1 MKSRLAIMLIGRKLG
16 IKSSA
21 AAKRRILFN
30 ILLIS
35 VVVAALVFAQLF
47 VVSMSRG
54 IANKYALLGNGHLQV
69 HEKAGTPI
77 PAHEKIS
84 DVQLVAQTYS
94 LIYSPSKNLMVRL
107 KGVESSYFNE
117 QRLGELT
124 FLDTPLDTKGSSLPQ
139 ILLSRSV
146 ASELEVGQGDRVAL
160 MMISNKSLRPQLC
173 IVGNLYDSGYKE
185 LDENL
190 IFCDFAL
197 MDKLFSTKA
206 DTYYELLVADNAL
219 EEVRS
224 SLEDEG
230 LSVTS
235 WDQENYAVAT
245 NLETSRQ
252 AVLGVMIVVA
262 ILCGYFISEL
272 SRELIEDD
280 KGRIALLKLLGAGNT
295 LIRGVYFT
303 TVMLVT
309 LISIVVG
316 TVSGILLGRNLGSLL
331 SLLAERSIPA
341 LAFYLLDFQVIIPY
355 LDIAIILLV
364 LVLVSSLSVLW
375 SLRRVRKIPLLSCTR
390 FD

>member
-1 MKSRLAIMLIGRKLG
+1 MRLKLALMLIGRKLG
-16 IKSSA
+16 ISSSA

-30 ILLIS
+30 VLLIS

-69 HEKAGTPI
+69 HGSADTKI
-77 PAHEKIS
+77 PELEHIV

-107 KGVESSYFNE
+107 KGVGSSYFNDLR
-117 QRLGELT
+117 QAELT
-124 FLDTPLDTKGSSLPQ
+124 LLDTPLDTKGSSLPQ
-139 ILLSRSV
+139 ILLSTSI
-146 ASELEVGQGDRVAL
+146 AEKLEVVQGDRVAL
-160 MMISNKSLRPQLC
+160 MMISNSSLRPQLC

-190 IFCDFAL
+190 IFCDFSL
-197 MDKLFSTKA
+197 LEKLFASKN
-206 DTYYELLVADNAL
+206 DTYFELLLDSSDL
-219 EEVRS
+219 SDVRD
-224 SLEDEG
+224 SLEREG

-280 KGRIALLKLLGAGNT
+280 KTRIALLKLLGAGDP
-295 LIRGVYFT
+295 LVRGVYFS

-309 LISIVVG
+309 LISIVLG
-316 TVSGILLGRNLGSLL
+316 TVAGILLGLNLGSMLL
-331 SLLAERSIPA
+331 FLAQKSIPA
-341 LAFYLLDFQVIIPY
+341 LSFYLLDFQVFIPY
-355 LDIAIILLV
+355 LDIAIILFV
-364 LVLVSSLSVLW
+364 LVLVSSLSVIW

>member
-1 MKSRLAIMLIGRKLG
+1 M
-16 IKSSA
+16 
-21 AAKRRILFN
+21 
-30 ILLIS
+30 LLIS

-77 PAHEKIS
+77 PDLGPIL

-107 KGVESSYFNE
+107 KGVEGDYFNE
-117 QRLGELT
+117 QRLAELT
-124 FLDTPLDTKGSSLPQ
+124 FLDAPFDAKGSSLPQ
-139 ILLSRSV
+139 ILLSRSI
-146 ASELEVGQGDRVAL
+146 ASKLEVVQGDRVAL
-160 MMISNKSLRPQLC
+160 MMISDNSLRPQLC
-173 IVGNLYDSGYKE
+173 IVGNLYDTGYKE

-190 IFCDFAL
+190 IFCDFSL
-197 MDKLFSTKA
+197 LEKLFASKA
-206 DTYYELLVADNAL
+206 DTYYELLVSSDQVS
-219 EEVRS
+219 EVRS
-224 SLEDEG
+224 ALEMEG
-230 LSVTS
+230 LQVTS
-235 WDQENYAVAT
+235 WDQENFAVAT

-252 AVLGVMIVVA
+252 AVLGVMLVVA

-280 KGRIALLKLLGAGNT
+280 KSRIALLKLLGAGNP
-295 LIRGVYFT
+295 LIRGVYFS

-309 LISIVVG
+309 LISIVFG
-316 TVSGILLGRNLGSLL
+316 TAAGVLLGLNLGSLL
-331 SLLAERSIPA
+331 SFLAQKSIPA

-355 LDIAIILLV
+355 SDIAIILFV
-364 LVLVSSLSVLW
+364 LGMVSSLSVLW

>member
-1 MKSRLAIMLIGRKLG
+1 VRPKLALMLIARKLG
-16 IKSSA
+16 IRSSSA
-21 AAKRRILFN
+21 AKKRILFN
-30 ILLIS
+30 MLLIS

-69 HEKAGTPI
+69 HEIADTAI
-77 PAHEKIS
+77 PELENIV

-107 KGVESSYFNE
+107 KGVRSSYFNE
-117 QRLGELT
+117 MRKAEMT
-124 FLDTPLDTKGSSLPQ
+124 FLDTPLDAKGSSLPQ
-139 ILLSRSV
+139 ILLSRSI
-146 ASELEVGQGDRVAL
+146 ADKLEVAQGDRVAL
-160 MMISNKSLRPQLC
+160 MMINDNSLRPQLC
-173 IVGNLYDSGYKE
+173 IVGNLYDTGYKE

-190 IFCDFAL
+190 VFCDFSL
-197 MDKLFSTKA
+197 MEKLFASKA
-206 DTYYELLVADNAL
+206 DTYFELLVSDNTLA
-219 EEVRS
+219 EVRS
-224 SLEDEG
+224 ALEAEG

-280 KGRIALLKLLGAGNT
+280 KSRIALLKLLGAGNS
-295 LIRGVYFT
+295 LIRGVYFS

-309 LISIVVG
+309 LFSIVLG
-316 TVSGILLGRNLGSLL
+316 TAAGVLFGLNLGSML
-331 SLLAERSIPA
+331 SFLAQKSIPA
-341 LAFYLLDFQVIIPY
+341 LSFYLLDFTVIVPY
-355 LDIAIILLV
+355 LDIAIILFV
-364 LVLVSSLSVLW
+364 LVVVSSMSVLW

>member
-1 MKSRLAIMLIGRKLG
+1 M
-16 IKSSA
+16 
-21 AAKRRILFN
+21 
-30 ILLIS
+30 LLIS

-69 HEKAGTPI
+69 HEIADTAI
-77 PAHEKIS
+77 PELENIV

-107 KGVESSYFNE
+107 KGVRSSYFNE
-117 QRLGELT
+117 MRKAEMT
-124 FLDTPLDTKGSSLPQ
+124 FLDTPLDAKGSSLPQ
-139 ILLSRSV
+139 ILLSRSI
-146 ASELEVGQGDRVAL
+146 ADKLEVAQGDRVAL
-160 MMISNKSLRPQLC
+160 MMINDNSLRPQLC
-173 IVGNLYDSGYKE
+173 IVGNLYDTGYKE

-190 IFCDFAL
+190 VFCDFSL
-197 MDKLFSTKA
+197 MEKLFASKA
-206 DTYYELLVADNAL
+206 DTYFELLVSDNTLA
-219 EEVRS
+219 EVRS
-224 SLEDEG
+224 ALEAEG

-280 KGRIALLKLLGAGNT
+280 KSRIALLKLLGAGNS
-295 LIRGVYFT
+295 LIRGVYFS

-309 LISIVVG
+309 LFSIVLG
-316 TVSGILLGRNLGSLL
+316 TAAGVLFGLNLGSML
-331 SLLAERSIPA
+331 SFLAQKSIPA
-341 LAFYLLDFQVIIPY
+341 LSFYLLDFTVIVPY
-355 LDIAIILLV
+355 LDIAIILFV
-364 LVLVSSLSVLW
+364 LVVVSSMSVLW

>member
-1 MKSRLAIMLIGRKLG
+1 MRSKLAFMLIARKLG
-16 IKSSA
+16 IRSSTA
-21 AAKRRILFN
+21 TKKRILFN
-30 ILLIS
+30 VLLIS

-69 HEKAGTPI
+69 HESSDTLI
-77 PAHEKIS
+77 PDLEHII
-84 DVQLVAQTYS
+84 DVQKVAQTYS
-94 LIYSPSKNLMVRL
+94 LVYSPSKNIMVRL
-107 KGVESSYFNE
+107 KGVESSYFNAMR
-117 QRLGELT
+117 QTELT

-139 ILLSRSV
+139 ILLSTSI
-146 ASELEVGQGDRVAL
+146 ASKLEVTQGDKVAL
-160 MMISNKSLRPQLC
+160 MMISNSSLRPQLC

-190 IFCDFAL
+190 IFCEFSL
-197 MDKLFSTKA
+197 MEKLFSSKA
-206 DTYYELLVADNAL
+206 DTYFELLVSESEL
-219 EEVRS
+219 KGVRS
-224 SLEDEG
+224 TLEAEG

-235 WDQENYAVAT
+235 WDQENFAVAT

-280 KGRIALLKLLGAGNT
+280 KSRIALLKLLGAGNT
-295 LIRGVYFT
+295 LIRGVYFS

-309 LISIVVG
+309 LISTVLG
-316 TVSGILLGRNLGSLL
+316 TAAGILLGLNLGSML
-331 SLLAERSIPA
+331 SFLAKKSIPA
-341 LAFYLLDFQVIIPY
+341 LSFYLLDFTVIIPF
-355 LDIAIILLV
+355 LDIAIILFV
-364 LVLVSSLSVLW
+364 LVMVSSVSVLW
-375 SLRRVRKIPLLSCTR
+375 SLKRVRKIPLLSCTR

>member
-1 MKSRLAIMLIGRKLG
+1 MRSKLALMLIGRKLG
-16 IKSSA
+16 IKSSP

-77 PAHEKIS
+77 PDLKQIV

-94 LIYSPSKNLMVRL
+94 LLYSPSKNLMVRL
-107 KGVESSYFNE
+107 KGVERSYFNS

-139 ILLSRSV
+139 ILLSKSI
-146 ASELEVGQGDRVAL
+146 ASKLEVGQGDKVAL
-160 MMISNKSLRPQLC
+160 MMISNNSLRPQLC

-190 IFCDFAL
+190 IFCDFSL
-197 MDKLFSTKA
+197 MDKLFSSKA
-206 DTYYELLVADNAL
+206 DTYYELLVADNEAD
-219 EEVRS
+219 EVRS
-224 SLEDEG
+224 ILEREG

-235 WDQENYAVAT
+235 WEEENFAVAS

-280 KGRIALLKLLGAGNT
+280 KRRIALLKLLGSGNS
-295 LIRGVYFT
+295 LIRGVYFS

-309 LISIVVG
+309 LTSIVLG
-316 TVSGILLGRNLGSLL
+316 TASGILLGLNLGSML
-331 SLLAERSIPA
+331 SFLAAKSIPA
-341 LAFYLLDFQVIIPY
+341 LAFYLLDFQVMVPF
-355 LDIAIILLV
+355 LDIAIILFV
-364 LVLVSSLSVLW
+364 LILVSSLSVLW
-375 SLRRVRKIPLLSCTR
+375 SLRRVRNIPLLSSTR

>member
-1 MKSRLAIMLIGRKLG
+1 MRSKLAFMLIARKLG
-16 IKSSA
+16 IRSSTA
-21 AAKRRILFN
+21 TKKRILFN
-30 ILLIS
+30 VLLIS

-69 HEKAGTPI
+69 HESSDTLI
-77 PAHEKIS
+77 PDLEHIL
-84 DVQLVAQTYS
+84 DVQKVAQTYS
-94 LIYSPSKNLMVRL
+94 LVYSPSKNIMVRL
-107 KGVESSYFNE
+107 KGVESSYFNAMR
-117 QRLGELT
+117 QTELT

-139 ILLSRSV
+139 ILLSTSI
-146 ASELEVGQGDRVAL
+146 ASKLEVTQGDKVAL
-160 MMISNKSLRPQLC
+160 MMISNSSLRPQLC

-190 IFCDFAL
+190 IFCEFSL
-197 MDKLFSTKA
+197 MEKLFSSKA
-206 DTYYELLVADNAL
+206 DTYFELLVSESEL
-219 EEVRS
+219 KGVRS
-224 SLEDEG
+224 TLEAEG

-235 WDQENYAVAT
+235 WDQENFAVAT

-280 KGRIALLKLLGAGNT
+280 KSRIALLKLLGAGNT
-295 LIRGVYFT
+295 LIRGVYFS

-309 LISIVVG
+309 LISTVLG
-316 TVSGILLGRNLGSLL
+316 TAAGILLGLNLGSML
-331 SLLAERSIPA
+331 SFLAKKSIPA
-341 LAFYLLDFQVIIPY
+341 LSFYLLDFTVIIPF
-355 LDIAIILLV
+355 LDIAIILFV
-364 LVLVSSLSVLW
+364 LVMVSSVSVLW
-375 SLRRVRKIPLLSCTR
+375 SLKRVRKIPLLSCTR

>member
-1 MKSRLAIMLIGRKLG
+1 MRHTLPWMLIGRKLG
-16 IKSSA
+16 IHSST
-21 AAKRRILFN
+21 AAKRRIVFN
-30 ILLIS
+30 VLLIS

-69 HEKAGTPI
+69 HEQAGTPI
-77 PAHEKIS
+77 PPLDAIY

-107 KGVESSYFNE
+107 KGVEGSYFNE
-117 QRLGELT
+117 QRKGELT
-124 FLDTPLDTKGSSLPQ
+124 FLATELDAKGSSLPQ
-139 ILLSRSV
+139 VLLSTSV
-146 ASELEVGQGDRVAL
+146 AEKLEVGQGDRVAL
-160 MMISNKSLRPQLC
+160 MMISNNTLRPQLC
-173 IVGNLYDSGYKE
+173 IVANLYDSGYKE

-190 IFCDFAL
+190 IFCDFSL

-206 DTYYELLVADNAL
+206 DTYYEVLVADNAIT
-219 EEVRS
+219 EVRS
-224 SLEDEG
+224 RLEGAG

-235 WDQENYAVAT
+235 WDQENFAVAT

-272 SRELIEDD
+272 SRELVEDD
-280 KGRIALLKLLGAGNT
+280 KRRIALLKLLGAGNT

-309 LISIVVG
+309 LISILVG
-316 TVSGILLGRNLGSLL
+316 TATGILLGLNLGSML
-331 SLLAERSIPA
+331 SFLAARSIPA
-341 LAFYLLDFQVIIPY
+341 LSFYLLDFTVIIPY
-355 LDIAIILLV
+355 LDIATILLV

-375 SLRRVRKIPLLSCTR
+375 SLRRVAKIPLLISAR

>member
-1 MKSRLAIMLIGRKLG
+1 MLIGRKLG

-21 AAKRRILFN
+21 AAKKRILFN
-30 ILLIS
+30 ILLIA
-35 VVVAALVFAQLF
+35 VVVASLVFAQLF

-69 HEKAGTPI
+69 HERAGTPI
-77 PAHEKIS
+77 PVHEHIV

-107 KGVESSYFNE
+107 KGVESSYFTD
-117 QRLGELT
+117 QRLAELT
-124 FLDTPLDTKGSSLPQ
+124 FLATSVDTQGSSLPQ
-139 ILLSRSV
+139 VLLSTSV
-146 ASELEVGQGDRVAL
+146 ASKLEVGQGDRVAL
-160 MMISNKSLRPQLC
+160 MMISNNSLRPQLC

-190 IFCDFAL
+190 IFCDFSL

-206 DTYYELLVADNAL
+206 DTYYELLVSDKNIAS
-219 EEVRS
+219 VRS
-224 SLEDEG
+224 VLEKEG

-235 WDQENYAVAT
+235 WDEENFAVAT

-252 AVLGVMIVVA
+252 AVLGVMVVVA

-272 SRELIEDD
+272 SRELVEDD
-280 KGRIALLKLLGAGNT
+280 KSRIALLKLLGAGDS

-309 LISIVVG
+309 LISIIIG
-316 TVSGILLGRNLGSLL
+316 TASGILLGLNLGSML
-331 SLLAERSIPA
+331 SLLASRSIPA
-341 LAFYLLDFQVIIPY
+341 LAFYLLDFSVIIPF
-355 LDIAIILLV
+355 LDIVIILLV
-364 LVLVSSLSVLW
+364 LVLVSSVSVLW

>member
-1 MKSRLAIMLIGRKLG
+1 MLIARKLG
-16 IKSSA
+16 IKSSS
-21 AAKRRILFN
+21 AAKKRILFN
-30 ILLIS
+30 MLLIS

-69 HEKAGTPI
+69 HENADMAI
-77 PAHEKIS
+77 PELENIV

-107 KGVESSYFNE
+107 KGVQSSYFNAMRKAE
-117 QRLGELT
+117 VT
-124 FLDTPLDTKGSSLPQ
+124 FLDTPLDAKGSSLPQ
-139 ILLSRSV
+139 ILLSRNI
-146 ASELEVGQGDRVAL
+146 ASRLEVVQGDRVAL
-160 MMISNKSLRPQLC
+160 MMINDNSLRPQLC
-173 IVGNLYDSGYKE
+173 IVGDLYDTGYKE

-190 IFCDFAL
+190 VFCDFSL
-197 MDKLFSTKA
+197 LDKLFSSKA
-206 DTYYELLVADNAL
+206 DTYFELLVSDNKL
-219 EEVRS
+219 SEVRS
-224 SLEDEG
+224 ALEAEG

-280 KGRIALLKLLGAGNT
+280 KSRIALLKLLGAGNP
-295 LIRGVYFT
+295 LIRGVCFS

-309 LISIVVG
+309 LISIDLG
-316 TVSGILLGRNLGSLL
+316 TAAGVLLGLNLGSML
-331 SLLAERSIPA
+331 SVLAQKSIPA
-341 LAFYLLDFQVIIPY
+341 LSYYLLDFNVIIPY
-355 LDIAIILLV
+355 LDIAIILFV
-364 LVLVSSLSVLW
+364 LGMVSSLSVLW

>member
-1 MKSRLAIMLIGRKLG
+1 MLIARKLG

-30 ILLIS
+30 VLLIS
-35 VVVAALVFAQLF
+35 VIVAALVFAQLF

-77 PAHEKIS
+77 PDLEHIVDA
-84 DVQLVAQTYS
+84 QMVAQTHS
-94 LIYSPSKNLMVRL
+94 LVYSPSKNLMVRL
-107 KGVESSYFNE
+107 KGVGGSYFNE
-117 QRLGELT
+117 MRKAELT
-124 FLDTPLDTKGSSLPQ
+124 FLDTPLDAKGSTLPQ
-139 ILLSRSV
+139 ILLSRSI
-146 ASELEVGQGDRVAL
+146 AGKLEVVQGDRVAL
-160 MMISNKSLRPQLC
+160 MMISDSSLRPQLC
-173 IVGNLYDSGYKE
+173 IVGNLYDTGYKD

-190 IFCDFAL
+190 IFCDL
-197 MDKLFSTKA
+197 SLLEKLFSSKA
-206 DTYYELLVADNAL
+206 DTYFELLVDDDKIP
-219 EEVRS
+219 EVRS
-224 SLEDEG
+224 ALEAEG

-272 SRELIEDD
+272 SRELVEDD
-280 KGRIALLKLLGAGNT
+280 KSRIALLKLLGGGNS
-295 LIRGVYFT
+295 LIRGVYFS

-309 LISIVVG
+309 FVSIVLG
-316 TVSGILLGRNLGSLL
+316 TALGILLGLNLGSML
-331 SLLAERSIPA
+331 SFLAKKSIPA
-341 LAFYLLDFQVIIPY
+341 LSYYLLDFTVIVPY
-355 LDIAIILLV
+355 LDIAIILLT
-364 LVLVSSLSVLW
+364 LVMVSSLSVLW

>member
-1 MKSRLAIMLIGRKLG
+1 MKTRLSFMLIGRKLG

-21 AAKRRILFN
+21 AAKKRILFN
-30 ILLIS
+30 ILLIA
-35 VVVAALVFAQLF
+35 VVVASLVFAQLF

-77 PAHEKIS
+77 PAHEQIL

-107 KGVESSYFNE
+107 KGVESSYFTD
-117 QRLGELT
+117 QRLAELT
-124 FLDTPLDTKGSSLPQ
+124 FLATSVDTQGSSLPQ
-139 ILLSRSV
+139 VLLSTSV
-146 ASELEVGQGDRVAL
+146 ASKLEVGQGDRVAL
-160 MMISNKSLRPQLC
+160 MMISNNSLRPQLC

-190 IFCDFAL
+190 IFCDFSL

-206 DTYYELLVADNAL
+206 DTYYELLVSDKNIAS
-219 EEVRS
+219 VRS
-224 SLEDEG
+224 VLEKEG

-235 WDQENYAVAT
+235 WDEENFAVAT

-252 AVLGVMIVVA
+252 AVLGVMVVVA

-272 SRELIEDD
+272 SRELVEDD
-280 KGRIALLKLLGAGNT
+280 KSRIALLKLLGAGDS

-309 LISIVVG
+309 LISIIIG
-316 TVSGILLGRNLGSLL
+316 TASGILLGLNLGSML
-331 SLLAERSIPA
+331 SLLASRSIPA
-341 LAFYLLDFQVIIPY
+341 LAFYLLDFTVIIPF
-355 LDIAIILLV
+355 LDIVIILLV
-364 LVLVSSLSVLW
+364 LVLVSSVSVLW

>member
-1 MKSRLAIMLIGRKLG
+1 VRPKLALMLIARKLG
-16 IKSSA
+16 IRSSA
-21 AAKRRILFN
+21 AAKKRILFN
-30 ILLIS
+30 MLLIS

-69 HEKAGTPI
+69 HEIADTAI
-77 PAHEKIS
+77 PELENIV

-107 KGVESSYFNE
+107 KGVRSSYFNE
-117 QRLGELT
+117 MRKAELT
-124 FLDTPLDTKGSSLPQ
+124 FLDTPLDAKGSSLPQ
-139 ILLSRSV
+139 ILLSRSI
-146 ASELEVGQGDRVAL
+146 ADKLEVAQGDRVAL
-160 MMISNKSLRPQLC
+160 MMINDNSLRPQLC
-173 IVGNLYDSGYKE
+173 IVGNLYDTGYKE

-190 IFCDFAL
+190 VFCDFSL
-197 MDKLFSTKA
+197 MEKLFASKA
-206 DTYYELLVADNAL
+206 DTYFELLVSDNTLA
-219 EEVRS
+219 EVRS
-224 SLEDEG
+224 ALEAEG

-280 KGRIALLKLLGAGNT
+280 KSRIALLKLLGAGNS
-295 LIRGVYFT
+295 LIRGVYFS

-309 LISIVVG
+309 LFSIVLG
-316 TVSGILLGRNLGSLL
+316 TAAGVLFGLNLGSML
-331 SLLAERSIPA
+331 SFLAQKSIPA
-341 LAFYLLDFQVIIPY
+341 LSFYLLDFTVIVPY
-355 LDIAIILLV
+355 LDIAIILFV
-364 LVLVSSLSVLW
+364 LVVVSSMSVLW

>member
-1 MKSRLAIMLIGRKLG
+1 VRPKLALMLIARKLG
-16 IKSSA
+16 IRSSSA
-21 AAKRRILFN
+21 AKKRILFN
-30 ILLIS
+30 MLLIS

-69 HEKAGTPI
+69 HEIADTAI
-77 PAHEKIS
+77 PELENIV

-107 KGVESSYFNE
+107 KGVRSSYFNE
-117 QRLGELT
+117 MRKAEMT
-124 FLDTPLDTKGSSLPQ
+124 FLDTPLDAKGSSLPQ
-139 ILLSRSV
+139 ILLSRSI
-146 ASELEVGQGDRVAL
+146 ADKLEVAQGDRVAL
-160 MMISNKSLRPQLC
+160 MMINDNSLRPQLC
-173 IVGNLYDSGYKE
+173 IVGNLYDTGYKE

-190 IFCDFAL
+190 VFCDFSL
-197 MDKLFSTKA
+197 MEKLFASKA
-206 DTYYELLVADNAL
+206 DTYFELLVSDNTLA
-219 EEVRS
+219 EVRS
-224 SLEDEG
+224 ALEAEG

-280 KGRIALLKLLGAGNT
+280 KSRIALLKLLGAGNS
-295 LIRGVYFT
+295 LIRGVYFA

-309 LISIVVG
+309 LFSIVLG
-316 TVSGILLGRNLGSLL
+316 TAAGVLFGLNLGSML
-331 SLLAERSIPA
+331 SFLAQKSIPA
-341 LAFYLLDFQVIIPY
+341 LSFYLLDFTVIVPY
-355 LDIAIILLV
+355 LDIAIILFV
-364 LVLVSSLSVLW
+364 LVVVSSMSVLW

>member
-1 MKSRLAIMLIGRKLG
+1 MRSKLARMLIGRKLG
-16 IKSSA
+16 IQSST

-30 ILLIS
+30 VLLIM

-69 HEKAGTPI
+69 HERAGTTI
-77 PAHEKIS
+77 PDLEQIV
-84 DVQLVAQTYS
+84 DVQMVAQTYS

-107 KGVESSYFNE
+107 KGVDSSYFNSL
-117 QRLGELT
+117 RLSELT
-124 FLDTPLDTKGSSLPQ
+124 FLSTTLDTKGSSLPQ
-139 ILLSRSV
+139 ILLSTSI
-146 ASELEVGQGDRVAL
+146 ANKLEVGQGDRVAL
-160 MMISNKSLRPQLC
+160 MMVSNNVLRPQLC

-190 IFCDFAL
+190 IFCDFSL
-197 MDKLFSTKA
+197 MDKLFANKA
-206 DTYYELLVADNAL
+206 DTYYELLVKDNEL
-219 EEVRS
+219 TQVRS
-224 SLEDEG
+224 LLEREG

-235 WDQENYAVAT
+235 WDQENFAVAS

-252 AVLGVMIVVA
+252 AVLGVMVVVA

-280 KGRIALLKLLGAGNT
+280 KRRIALLKLLGAGNP
-295 LIRGVYFT
+295 LIRGVYFS

-309 LISIVVG
+309 LISIFLG
-316 TVSGILLGRNLGSLL
+316 TTLGVLLGLNLGSML
-331 SLLAERSIPA
+331 SGLAARSIPA
-341 LAFYLLDFQVIIPY
+341 LSFYLLDFKVIMPY
-355 LDIAIILLV
+355 GDIAIILVV
-364 LVLVSSLSVLW
+364 LMLVSSISVLW

>member
-1 MKSRLAIMLIGRKLG
+1 MRSRLALMLIARKLG

-21 AAKRRILFN
+21 AAKRRIIFN

-54 IANKYALLGNGHLQV
+54 IADKYALLGNGHLQV
-69 HEKAGTPI
+69 HEQTDTHI
-77 PAHEKIS
+77 PDLEHIV
-84 DVQLVAQTYS
+84 DIQLVAQTYS

-107 KGVESSYFNE
+107 KGVQDSYFNAL
-117 QRLGELT
+117 RRSELT
-124 FLDTPLDTKGSSLPQ
+124 FLETDLDAQGSALPQ
-139 ILLSRSV
+139 VLLSQSI
-146 ASELEVGQGDRVAL
+146 AKKLEVGQGDRVAL
-160 MMISNKSLRPQLC
+160 MMISNNSLRPQLC
-173 IVGNLYDSGYKE
+173 IVSNLYDSGYRE

-190 IFCDFAL
+190 IFCDYSL
-197 MDKLFSTKA
+197 MEKLFSSKA
-206 DTYYELLVADNAL
+206 DTYFELLVTDGKL
-219 EEVRS
+219 QEVRTE
-224 SLEDEG
+224 LESEG

-235 WDQENYAVAT
+235 WDQENFAVAT

-280 KGRIALLKLLGAGNT
+280 KGRIALLKLLGAGNP
-295 LIRGVYFT
+295 LIRGVYFS

-309 LISIVVG
+309 FTS
-316 TVSGILLGRNLGSLL
+316 ILLGTAGGVLMGLNLKTML
-331 SLLAERSIPA
+331 SFLAERSIPA
-341 LAFYLLDFQVIIPY
+341 LSFYLLDFSVIVPI
-355 LDIAIILLV
+355 LDIVTIV
-364 LVLVSSLSVLW
+364 LVLIMVSSLSVLW
-375 SLRRVRKIPLLSCTR
+375 SLRRVRKIPLLRSTR

>member
-1 MKSRLAIMLIGRKLG
+1 MKLQLASMLIERKLG
-16 IKSSA
+16 FSNSA
-21 AAKRRILFN
+21 SAKRRILFN
-30 ILLIS
+30 VLLIS

-69 HEKAGTPI
+69 HESIGTQI
-77 PAHEKIS
+77 PDIEHIL

-94 LIYSPSKNLMVRL
+94 LLYSSSQNLMVRL
-107 KGVESSYFNE
+107 KGVESSYFTTL
-117 QRLGELT
+117 RLSELT
-124 FLDTPLDTKGSSLPQ
+124 FIHPPFEDQGSSLPQ
-139 ILLSRSV
+139 ILLSVSIANKLGV
-146 ASELEVGQGDRVAL
+146 VQGDRVAL
-160 MMISNKSLRPQLC
+160 MMINNSSLRPQLC

-190 IFCDFAL
+190 VFCDFSL
-197 MDKLFSTKA
+197 LEKLFSSEA
-206 DTYYELLVADNAL
+206 DTYFELLVDDSKL
-219 EEVRS
+219 IEVRS
-224 SLEDEG
+224 TLEAEG
-230 LSVTS
+230 LQVTS
-235 WDQENYAVAT
+235 WDEENFAVAT

-280 KGRIALLKLLGAGNT
+280 KSRIALLKLLGAGNS
-295 LIRGVYFT
+295 LISGVYFT

-309 LISIVVG
+309 LISIVIG
-316 TVSGILLGRNLGSLL
+316 TTGGIFLGLHLGSLL
-331 SLLAERSIPA
+331 SILAQKSIPA

-355 LDIAIILLV
+355 LDITIIVCV
-364 LVLVSSLSVLW
+364 LVAVSSLSVLW

>member
-1 MKSRLAIMLIGRKLG
+1 MRSKLALMLIGRKLG
-16 IKSSA
+16 IKSSP

-77 PAHEKIS
+77 PVLKQIV

-94 LIYSPSKNLMVRL
+94 LLYSPSKNLMVRL
-107 KGVESSYFNE
+107 KGVEHSYFNS

-139 ILLSRSV
+139 ILLSRSI
-146 ASELEVGQGDRVAL
+146 ASKLEVGQGDKVAL
-160 MMISNKSLRPQLC
+160 MMISNNNLRPQLC
-173 IVGNLYDSGYKE
+173 IVANLYDSGYKE

-190 IFCDFAL
+190 IFCDFSL
-197 MDKLFSTKA
+197 MDRLFSSKA
-206 DTYYELLVADNAL
+206 DTYYELLVADN
-219 EEVRS
+219 EVDEVRS
-224 SLEDEG
+224 ILEREG

-235 WDQENYAVAT
+235 WEEENFAVAS

-272 SRELIEDD
+272 
-280 KGRIALLKLLGAGNT
+280 
-295 LIRGVYFT
+295 
-303 TVMLVT
+303 
-309 LISIVVG
+309 
-316 TVSGILLGRNLGSLL
+316 
-331 SLLAERSIPA
+331 
-341 LAFYLLDFQVIIPY
+341 
-355 LDIAIILLV
+355 
-364 LVLVSSLSVLW
+364 
-375 SLRRVRKIPLLSCTR
+375 
-390 FD
+390 

>member
-1 MKSRLAIMLIGRKLG
+1 VRPKLALMLIGRKLG

-30 ILLIS
+30 VLLIS
-35 VVVAALVFAQLF
+35 LVVAALVFAQLF

-69 HEKAGTPI
+69 HEDAGTTI
-77 PAHEKIS
+77 PEHEHIV

-94 LIYSPSKNLMVRL
+94 LVYSPSKNLMVRL
-107 KGVESSYFNE
+107 KGVGNSYFNE
-117 QRLGELT
+117 LRQSELT
-124 FLDTPLDTKGSSLPQ
+124 FLDTPLETKGSSLPQ
-139 ILLSRSV
+139 ILLSTSI
-146 ASELEVGQGDRVAL
+146 AEKLEVGQGDRVAL
-160 MMISNKSLRPQLC
+160 MMISNNSLRPQLC

-190 IFCDFAL
+190 AFCDFSL
-197 MDKLFSTKA
+197 FEKLFASKA
-206 DTYYELLVADNAL
+206 DTYFELLVDDGELSA
-219 EEVRS
+219 VRS
-224 SLEDEG
+224 SLEKEG

-252 AVLGVMIVVA
+252 AVLGVMIIVA

-280 KGRIALLKLLGAGNT
+280 KSRIALLKLLGAGNP
-295 LIRGVYFT
+295 LIRGVYFS

-309 LISIVVG
+309 LISIVLG
-316 TVSGILLGRNLGSLL
+316 TVGGVLMGLNLGSMLL
-331 SLLAERSIPA
+331 FLAQKSIPA
-341 LAFYLLDFQVIIPY
+341 LSFYLLDFQVIIPY
-355 LDIAIILLV
+355 VDIAIILIV

-375 SLRRVRKIPLLSCTR
+375 SLRRVRKIPLLGCTR

>member
-1 MKSRLAIMLIGRKLG
+1 MLIARKLG

-30 ILLIS
+30 MLLIS

-77 PAHEKIS
+77 PDLGPIL

-107 KGVESSYFNE
+107 KGVEGDYFNE
-117 QRLGELT
+117 QRLAELT
-124 FLDTPLDTKGSSLPQ
+124 FLDAPFDAKGSSLPQ
-139 ILLSRSV
+139 ILLSRSI
-146 ASELEVGQGDRVAL
+146 ASKLEVVQGDRVAL
-160 MMISNKSLRPQLC
+160 MMISDNSLRPQLC
-173 IVGNLYDSGYKE
+173 IVGNLYDTGYKE

-190 IFCDFAL
+190 IFCDFSL
-197 MDKLFSTKA
+197 LEKLFASKA
-206 DTYYELLVADNAL
+206 DTYYELLVSSDQVS
-219 EEVRS
+219 EVRS
-224 SLEDEG
+224 ALEMEG
-230 LSVTS
+230 LQVTS
-235 WDQENYAVAT
+235 WDQENFAVAT

-252 AVLGVMIVVA
+252 AVLGVMLVVA

-280 KGRIALLKLLGAGNT
+280 KSRIALLKLLGAGNP
-295 LIRGVYFT
+295 LIRGVYFS

-309 LISIVVG
+309 LISIVFG
-316 TVSGILLGRNLGSLL
+316 TAAGVLLGLNLGSLL
-331 SLLAERSIPA
+331 SFLAQKSIPA

-355 LDIAIILLV
+355 SDIAIILFV
-364 LVLVSSLSVLW
+364 LGMVSSLSVLW

>member
-1 MKSRLAIMLIGRKLG
+1 MLIARKLG
-16 IKSSA
+16 MHSSA

-35 VVVAALVFAQLF
+35 VVVAALLFAQLF

-69 HEKAGTPI
+69 HENADTKI
-77 PAHEKIS
+77 PELEHIV

-107 KGVESSYFNE
+107 KGVGDSYFTDLR
-117 QRLGELT
+117 QAELT

-139 ILLSRSV
+139 ILLSTSI
-146 ASELEVGQGDRVAL
+146 AQKLEVGQGDRVAL
-160 MMISNKSLRPQLC
+160 MMMSANSLRPQLC

-190 IFCDFAL
+190 VFCDFSL
-197 MDKLFSTKA
+197 LEKLFGSKN
-206 DTYYELLVADNAL
+206 DTYFELLLDSDDL
-219 EEVRS
+219 SDVRT
-224 SLEDEG
+224 SLEKEG

-252 AVLGVMIVVA
+252 AVLGVMLVVA

-280 KGRIALLKLLGAGNT
+280 KSRIALLKLLGAGNP
-295 LIRGVYFT
+295 LVSGVYFS

-309 LISIVVG
+309 LISIVLG
-316 TVSGILLGRNLGSLL
+316 TIAGILLGINLGAMLHF
-331 SLLAERSIPA
+331 LAQKSIPA
-341 LAFYLLDFQVIIPY
+341 LSFYLLDFQVYIPY
-355 LDIAIILLV
+355 LDIAIILFV
-364 LVLVSSLSVLW
+364 LLLVSSLSVLW
-375 SLRRVRKIPLLSCTR
+375 SLQRVRKIPLLSCTR

>member
-1 MKSRLAIMLIGRKLG
+1 MLIARKLG
-16 IKSSA
+16 INSSSA
-21 AAKRRILFN
+21 AKKRILFN

-35 VVVAALVFAQLF
+35 LVVAALVFAQLF

-69 HEKAGTPI
+69 HESADTPI
-77 PAHEKIS
+77 PDLEHIL

-107 KGVESSYFNE
+107 KGVQASYFNE
-117 QRLGELT
+117 RRLSEIT
-124 FLDTPLDTKGSSLPQ
+124 FLDTTVDAKGSSLPQ
-139 ILLSRSV
+139 ILLSTSI
-146 ASELEVGQGDRVAL
+146 AAKLEVVQGDRVAL
-160 MMISNKSLRPQLC
+160 MMISDNSLRPQLC

-190 IFCDFAL
+190 VFCDFSL
-197 MDKLFSTKA
+197 LERLFSSKA
-206 DTYYELLVADNAL
+206 DTYYELLVDEAEL
-219 EEVRS
+219 ENVRA
-224 SLEDEG
+224 SLEDEA

-235 WDQENYAVAT
+235 WDQENFAVAT

-280 KGRIALLKLLGAGNT
+280 KSRIALLKLLGAT
-295 LIRGVYFT
+295 ESLVRGVYFS

-309 LISIVVG
+309 LISIVLG
-316 TVSGILLGRNLGSLL
+316 TGGGVLLGLNLGSIL
-331 SLLAERSIPA
+331 SYLAQKSIPA
-341 LAFYLLDFQVIIPY
+341 LAFYLLDFQVIVPY
-355 LDIAIILLV
+355 LDILIILVV
-364 LVLVSSLSVLW
+364 LTLVSSISVLW

>member
-1 MKSRLAIMLIGRKLG
+1 M
-16 IKSSA
+16 
-21 AAKRRILFN
+21 
-30 ILLIS
+30 LLIS

-69 HEKAGTPI
+69 HERAGTPI
-77 PAHEKIS
+77 PVLEGIV

-107 KGVESSYFNE
+107 KGVDGSYFTEMRNA
-117 QRLGELT
+117 ELT
-124 FLDTPLDTKGSSLPQ
+124 FLDTALDAKGSTLPQ
-139 ILLSRSV
+139 ILLSQSI
-146 ASELEVGQGDRVAL
+146 ASRLEVGQGDRVAL
-160 MMISNKSLRPQLC
+160 MMISDNSLRPQLC
-173 IVGNLYDSGYKE
+173 IVGNLYDTGYKE

-190 IFCDFAL
+190 VFCDFSL
-197 MDKLFSTKA
+197 LEKLFGTKL
-206 DTYYELLVADNAL
+206 DTYYELLVADDAIP
-219 EEVRS
+219 EVRS
-224 SLEDEG
+224 ALETEG
-230 LSVTS
+230 LAVTS

-280 KGRIALLKLLGAGNT
+280 KSRIALLKLLGGGNS
-295 LIRGVYFT
+295 LIRGVYFS

-309 LISIVVG
+309 LISIVLG
-316 TVSGILLGRNLGSLL
+316 TAAGVLLGLNLGSML
-331 SLLAERSIPA
+331 SFLAQKSIPA
-341 LAFYLLDFQVIIPY
+341 LSFYLLDFTVIVPY
-355 LDIAIILLV
+355 SDIAVILLV
-364 LVLVSSLSVLW
+364 LVMVSSLSVLW
-375 SLRRVRKIPLLSCTR
+375 SLRRVSKIPLLSCTR

>member
-1 MKSRLAIMLIGRKLG
+1 MRPKLALMLIARKLG

-30 ILLIS
+30 VLLIS

-69 HEKAGTPI
+69 HEKAGTTI
-77 PAHEKIS
+77 PVLEHIV
-84 DVQLVAQTYS
+84 DVQMVAQTYS
-94 LIYSPSKNLMVRL
+94 LVYSPSKNLMVRL
-107 KGVESSYFNE
+107 KGVDSSYFNAM
-117 QRLGELT
+117 RMAELT
-124 FLDTPLDTKGSSLPQ
+124 FLDTSLDAKGSTLPQ
-139 ILLSRSV
+139 ILLSRSI
-146 ASELEVGQGDRVAL
+146 ASKLEVVQGDRVAL
-160 MMISNKSLRPQLC
+160 MMISDNSLRPQLC
-173 IVGNLYDSGYKE
+173 IVGNLYDTGYKD

-190 IFCDFAL
+190 IFCDISL
-197 MDKLFSTKA
+197 MEKLFSSKA
-206 DTYYELLVADNAL
+206 DTYFELLVDDEQL
-219 EEVRS
+219 SEVRS
-224 SLEDEG
+224 ALEAEG

-272 SRELIEDD
+272 SRELVEDD
-280 KGRIALLKLLGAGNT
+280 KSRIALLKLLGGENN
-295 LIRGVYFT
+295 LIRGVYFS

-309 LISIVVG
+309 LVSIVLG
-316 TVSGILLGRNLGSLL
+316 TALGVLLGLNLGSML
-331 SLLAERSIPA
+331 SFLAQKSIPA
-341 LAFYLLDFQVIIPY
+341 LSYYLLDFTVIVPY
-355 LDIAIILLV
+355 LDIAIILLT
-364 LVLVSSLSVLW
+364 LVMVSSLSVLW